1 MRIRNLFIILAIIA
15 VILLIL
21 QYIRQFRNI
30 KRGRGFVSGG
40 RVFFNWLLMI
50 VLVVSLVGAGITS
63 FTTRH
68 EASSATSKKS
78 NTVKAVSE
86 SSSED
91 KEITLEFKKT
101 ARLNDNGEAKVKFI
115 VSPDTKV
122 EIKGH
127 RSGDVYKTFKAAS
140 GTVDVKREFTFD
152 TPGEYDIIA
161 KRGSKKVVK
170 HLKIK
175 EQNANSSSSSS
186 SAVSESSSSSSSSSS
201 QHSSSASSARS
212 NSSSNNNSTSRSNA
226 SNSNGNANTGNGGST
241 YRGNNGGGS
250 SYQGGNGGSAYHGG
264 GNSGGTINSQ
274 PSISN
279 QPSGTISN
287 QPD

>member
-30 KRGRGFVSGG
+30 KKGRGFVSGG

-50 VLVVSLVGAGITS
+50 VLVVSIVGVGVTS
-63 FTTRH
+63 FATHH
-68 EASSATSKKS
+68 EASSATSEKAK
-78 NTVKAVSE
+78 TVKAVSE
-86 SSSED
+86 STTSED

-115 VSPDTKV
+115 ISPDTKV

-127 RSGDVYKTFKAAS
+127 RSGDIYKTFKATS
-140 GTVDVKREFTFD
+140 GTMDVKREFTFD
-152 TPGEYDIIA
+152 TPGEYDIVA

-170 HLKIK
+170 HLRIK
-175 EQNANSSSSSS
+175 EQNVNSSSSSS
-186 SAVSESSSSSSSSSS
+186 SAVSESSSSSSSSSA
-201 QHSSSASSARS
+201 QRSSSASSTRN
-212 NSSSNNNSTSRSNA
+212 NSSSNNSSTSRSNA
-226 SNSNGNANTGNGGST
+226 SNSNGNANTGNIGSN
-241 YRGNNGGGS
+241 YRGNGGGS
-250 SYQGGNGGSAYHGG
+250 SYQGGNGGSSYQG
-264 GNSGGTINSQ
+264 GNNGGSSNQQ
-274 PSISN
+274 PAISN
-279 QPSGTISN
+279 QPSSTISD